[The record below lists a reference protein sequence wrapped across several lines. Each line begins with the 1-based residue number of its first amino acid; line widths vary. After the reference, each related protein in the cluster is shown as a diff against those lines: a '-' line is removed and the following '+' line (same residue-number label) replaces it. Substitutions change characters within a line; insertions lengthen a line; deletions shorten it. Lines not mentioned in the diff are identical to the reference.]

1 MVPSPLPAA
10 VVDPDRPGGAVG
22 TAKRETIPVPPK
34 TTCSVPSSISLP
46 EGGAAARLLAYAQ
59 NPDGKSAS
67 WLNMDKISFDT
78 GSATLRPDSQI
89 QLSNIATVLRNCPGI
104 RLDIAGYTDNV
115 GSPDSNLRLSKNRAN
130 TVVAQLVSK
139 GVSATV

>member
-1 MVPSPLPAA
+1 